1 MVTEIAVTAGDLPD
15 ALSHGA
21 AWPRTTRSRPGQ
33 PHMAASKP
41 ILPLVLQGRFDEAL
55 AQAASMWD
63 AWQRAGRPPA
73 RWMGP
78 AAYAAVLAH
87 GLRGD
92 DKGHDEWLARL
103 SGDHR
108 HRRAPGRRDLP
119 GLVRRVQRRP
129 DRAAPGAHRRR
140 RWPRSPTCRWG
151 RSPGTGRRTGT
162 PRGPTPGRSPPR
174 WPSWPSLP
182 DATDRLAAAAPAGEE
197 NYWAAACLAR
207 AAGRLNGDHGALARS
222 LAGWEGIDARFERA
236 CTLLLMD
243 GRADE
248 GARRT
253 GRPRLSS
260 AGTPKP
266 LSPRRA

>member
-1 MVTEIAVTAGDLPD
+1 
-15 ALSHGA
+15 
-21 AWPRTTRSRPGQ
+21 
-33 PHMAASKP
+33 MAASKS
-41 ILPLVLQGRFDEAL
+41 ILPLVLQGRFGDAL
-55 AQAASMWD
+55 SQAAMMWD

-92 DKGHDEWLARL
+92 DREHDDWLARL
-103 SGDHR
+103 REITGAGVHVVTWPNL
-108 HRRAPGRRDLP
+108 APFAAFSEARIALHQGRIDEAVAAVAGLP
-119 GLVRRVQRRP
+119 LGQEP
-129 DRAAPGAHRRR
+129 
-140 RWPRSPTCRWG
+140 WYG
-151 RSPGTGRRTGT
+151 R
-162 PRGPTPGRSPPR
+162 PR
-174 WPSWPSLP
+174 WYSARPYAWAIAAEVAIVAGLP
-182 DATDRLAAAAPAGEE
+182 DAADRLAAAAPAGEE

-248 GARRT
+248 G
-253 GRPRLSS
+253 
-260 AGTPKP
+260 
-266 LSPRRA
+266 RAELATLGCQPPA